1 MTTPLLSRYVARSVI
16 GGALLVLA
24 VLIALDTLF
33 AFFGELDDIGSG
45 DYDLLTAA
53 LYVLLTMPG
62 RIYELFPAAVAIG
75 GVLGLGT
82 LAANSELV
90 VMRAAGISIGR
101 IIVMVMQGGLVL
113 MAVIVAVGEGV
124 APISQQRAENVRAV
138 AISGQGAARSDRGL
152 WVRDGK
158 RFINVGEVLPG
169 RVLRDVEVYTF
180 DGTRLSNTQHAER
193 AVYAGDR
200 WRMQE
205 LRVSRLDDG
214 KLATE
219 RIEEMLLRERLVQP
233 ELFQLL
239 TISPESLPIW
249 QLHRYVD
256 YLRENRLEADRFR
269 LAFWK
274 KIETPLSTLV
284 MLLLALPVIFGSMRS
299 AGAGQRIFIGSLI
312 GIGYYLVAELF
323 SHVGIVYG
331 LAAPLAALAP
341 VLLFTAVGL
350 YALRRTVNPGRTS

>member
-1 MTTPLLSRYVARSVI
+1 MMTPLLSRYVARSVI

-33 AFFGELDDIGSG
+33 AFFGELDDLGRG
-45 DYDLLTAA
+45 DYDIWTAA
-53 LYVLLTMPG
+53 LYVLLTVPA

-90 VMRAAGISIGR
+90 VMRAAGVSIGR

-124 APISQQRAENVRAV
+124 APSSQQQAENVRAV
-138 AISGQGAARSDRGL
+138 AISGQGAARSERGL
-152 WVRDGK
+152 WVRDGE

-169 RVLRDVEVYTF
+169 RVLRDVEIYSF
-180 DGTRLSNTQHAER
+180 DGTRLSSARHAESV
-193 AVYAGDR
+193 VYTGDG
-200 WRMQE
+200 WRMHE
-205 LRVSRLDDG
+205 LRITHIEDG
-214 KLATE
+214 SLATE
-219 RIEEMLLRERLVQP
+219 HVEEVERDRLVRP

-249 QLHRYVD
+249 QLHRYVE
-256 YLRENRLEADRFR
+256 YLRANRLESDRFA

-274 KIETPLSTLV
+274 KLETPLSTLV

-323 SHVGIVYG
+323 SHIGIVYG
-331 LAAPLAALAP
+331 LAPPLAALAP
-341 VLLFTAVGL
+341 VLLFTVLGL
-350 YALRRTVNPGRTS
+350 YGLQRTVHQGRAR